1 MKEQIRIK
9 RDYGTISGY
18 TGKWLV
24 QHRFSD
30 GEEWITCYI
39 ADSKNEA
46 EAYIRDTPEW
56 AK

>member
-9 RDYGTISGY
+9 RDYGTICGY

-30 GEEWITCYI
+30 NEEWITCYI
-39 ADSKNEA
+39 ANSKEEA
-46 EAYIRDTPEW
+46 ESYIRNTPVW
-56 AK
+56 AM